1 MSQTPRTTRRRLLIA
16 AGLATASFAVAGGA
30 GTYAILRTSPIDRGL
45 RFATL
50 DAALAEAA
58 RLAAMA
64 APGPVRHTAWD
75 LAQTLVHAAQSIEC
89 SLHGFPEPKP
99 AAFQRTAGALAF
111 ATFHA
116 LGRMR
121 HDLAEPIPGVEAL
134 PAPGADVGAA
144 LARLRAAADAF
155 QSFDAPLQPHFAYGA
170 LDKAEYEA
178 AHAMHLANHLS
189 FFDTGAP
196 A

>member
-1 MSQTPRTTRRRLLIA
+1 MSTPSSPRRRLLIA
-16 AGLATASFAVAGGA
+16 AGLATATVAVAGGA
-30 GTYAILRTSPIDRGL
+30 GSWAILRTSPMDRGL

-50 DAALAEAA
+50 DAALAEAE
-58 RLAAMA
+58 RLAALPA
-64 APGPVRHTAWD
+64 PVRHTAWD

-89 SLHGFPEPKP
+89 SLHGFPEHKP

-134 PAPGADVGAA
+134 PAPGADVGVA
-144 LARLRAAADAF
+144 LARLRAAAEAF
-155 QSFDAPLQPHFAYGA
+155 RAWDAPLQPHFAYGA

>member
-1 MSQTPRTTRRRLLIA
+1 MHTPSRTRRRLLIA
-16 AGLATASFAVAGGA
+16 AGLATATFAVAGGA
-30 GTYAILRTSPIDRGL
+30 GTWAILRTSPIDRGL

-50 DAALAEAA
+50 DAALAEAE
-58 RLAAMA
+58 RLAALA
-64 APGPVRHTAWD
+64 DPVRHTAWD

-89 SLHGFPEPKP
+89 SLHGFPEPKS

-144 LARLRAAADAF
+144 LARLRAAAEAF
-155 QSFDAPLQPHFAYGA
+155 RASSAPLQPHFAYGA

-189 FFDTGAP
+189 FFDTGVP

>member
-1 MSQTPRTTRRRLLIA
+1 VGTPSRSRRRLLIA
-16 AGLATASFAVAGGA
+16 AGLATATVAVAGGA
-30 GTYAILRTSPIDRGL
+30 GTWAILRTSPIDRGL

-50 DAALAEAA
+50 DEAVAEAS
-58 RLAAMA
+58 RLAALPA
-64 APGPVRHTAWD
+64 PVRHTAWD

-89 SLHGFPEPKP
+89 SLHGFPEHKP

-144 LARLRAAADAF
+144 LARLRAAAEAF
-155 QSFDAPLQPHFAYGA
+155 RAWDAPLQPHFAYGA

>member
-1 MSQTPRTTRRRLLIA
+1 MSQSPCTTRRRLLVA
-16 AGLATASFAVAGGA
+16 AGLATATLAVAGGA
-30 GTYAILRTSPIDRGL
+30 GTWAILRTSPIDRGL

-50 DAALAEAA
+50 EEAVAEAS
-58 RLAAMA
+58 RLAALPA
-64 APGPVRHTAWD
+64 PVRHTAWD

-89 SLHGFPEPKP
+89 SLHGFPEHKP

-121 HDLAEPIPGVEAL
+121 HDLAEPIPGVEEL

-144 LARLRAAADAF
+144 LARLRAAAEAF
-155 QSFDAPLQPHFAYGA
+155 RASDAPLQPHFAYGA

>member
-1 MSQTPRTTRRRLLIA
+1 MSQTPRPTRRRLLIA
-16 AGLATASFAVAGGA
+16 AGLATATVAAAGGA

-50 DAALAEAA
+50 DAALAEAE
-58 RLAAMA
+58 RLAALA
-64 APGPVRHTAWD
+64 DPVRHTAWD

-155 QSFDAPLQPHFAYGA
+155 RAFDAPLQPHFAYGA
-170 LDKAEYEA
+170 LDRAEYEA

>member
-1 MSQTPRTTRRRLLIA
+1 
-16 AGLATASFAVAGGA
+16 
-30 GTYAILRTSPIDRGL
+30 
-45 RFATL
+45 
-50 DAALAEAA
+50 
-58 RLAAMA
+58 
-64 APGPVRHTAWD
+64 
-75 LAQTLVHAAQSIEC
+75 
-89 SLHGFPEPKP
+89 
-99 AAFQRTAGALAF
+99 
-111 ATFHA
+111 
-116 LGRMR
+116 MR

-144 LARLRAAADAF
+144 LARLRAAAEAF
-155 QSFDAPLQPHFAYGA
+155 RAFDAPLQPHFAYGA